1 MEHCPI
7 YFMRPQLSRHL
18 SHRKTQHG
26 KRITDQS
33 PNLKQAHRK
42 HQHTWRDTLKSSTE
56 VRKKGIR
63 QDFCVYPH
71 LLNTLLEVLAR
82 EI

>member
-7 YFMRPQLSRHL
+7 YFMRPQLPRYL
-18 SHRKTQHG
+18 RHRKTQHW

-33 PNLKQAHRK
+33 PNLKQAHIK
-42 HQHTWRDTLKSSTE
+42 HQHTWRDSLKSSSE
-56 VRKKGIR
+56 VKKKGIR
-63 QDFCVYPH
+63 QDFCVYTY
-71 LLNTLLEVLAR
+71 LFNTVLEILAR